1 VTTAISGSAAT
12 ETEDRLAILELI
24 GKLSLLL
31 DARDWSAFEE
41 LFTDPVHLDRTS
53 VFHGEPET
61 LSPAE
66 LVDDYRKTLGNLDAL
81 HHLITGHVITLD
93 GDQATCAANMQGTH
107 VLANTSGGPVWTVGG
122 RHDYQLERT
131 AVGWRIAG
139 WTFTIQWATGN
150 MNIVALAAARA
161 SSSRQTRVAQDV
173 SSDRSNG
180 DVAQSRSGDAI
191 VLMGSDSLMSKAV
204 QFDEYGGIEVLEV
217 RDGAR
222 PEPAADQV
230 LVAVRAAGINI
241 GEAKIREGLVRDI
254 FPASFPS
261 GEGSDLAG
269 VVAEVGT
276 NVKGVAV
283 GDEVIGFTN
292 DRASHAEYV
301 LVEASNLT
309 AKPAEIP
316 WEVAGAL
323 FVAGVTGVAT
333 VRAVAPAANEAVVIA
348 GAGGGIG
355 VFAVQLAARTG
366 ARVIALAS
374 ERHHALLRDHGAV
387 PVAYGDGVS
396 QRIAAAAGEM
406 PVSAF
411 IDLVG
416 NGYVELALE
425 LGIGKDRIDTVV
437 DFPAIAKYGVKGEG
451 GAVAASAATLAELA
465 DAIAAGDLVVPI
477 QRTYP
482 LEDVRAAFAE
492 LESGHVAGKIVLI
505 P

>member
-1 VTTAISGSAAT
+1 
-12 ETEDRLAILELI
+12 
-24 GKLSLLL
+24 
-31 DARDWSAFEE
+31 
-41 LFTDPVHLDRTS
+41 
-53 VFHGEPET
+53 
-61 LSPAE
+61 
-66 LVDDYRKTLGNLDAL
+66 
-81 HHLITGHVITLD
+81 
-93 GDQATCAANMQGTH
+93 
-107 VLANTSGGPVWTVGG
+107 
-122 RHDYQLERT
+122 
-131 AVGWRIAG
+131 
-139 WTFTIQWATGN
+139 
-150 MNIVALAAARA
+150 
-161 SSSRQTRVAQDV
+161 
-173 SSDRSNG
+173 
-180 DVAQSRSGDAI
+180 
-191 VLMGSDSLMSKAV
+191 MSKAV

-217 RDGAR
+217 REMAR
-222 PEPAADQV
+222 PEPGADQV

-261 GEGSDLAG
+261 GDGSDLAG

-283 GDEVIGFTN
+283 GDEVIGFTD

-323 FVAGVTGVAT
+323 YVAGVTGVAT

-348 GAGGGIG
+348 GAGGGVG

-366 ARVIALAS
+366 ARVFALAS
-374 ERHHALLRDHGAV
+374 ERHHAWLRDHGAV

-425 LGIGKDRIDTVV
+425 LGIDKDRIDTVV

-465 DAIAAGDLVVPI
+465 DAIVAGDLVVSI
-477 QRTYP
+477 QQTFP